1 MEHVTPWQLFF
12 GVGGGLAIV
21 ITIMVLHACWPEIA
35 AIGRAVWSRY
45 MSSSAGAPA
54 AADDRNSDDRAVSL
68 GETNSETAET
78 AQRVAEIQ
86 AESFTLGETTA
97 LARLVAAGEI
107 GLTVAVK
114 TGADAKSGEKYQK
127 RSRQIKAMVDQLQQ
141 KYRPL
146 TPDHQVE
153 LPRH

>member
-1 MEHVTPWQLFF
+1 MEHVTPGQLFF

-35 AIGRAVWSRY
+35 AIGRAVGARY
-45 MSSSAGAPA
+45 MSSSGGARRA
-54 AADDRNSDDRAVSL
+54 SADDRNSDDRAVSL

-78 AQRVAEIQ
+78 ARRVAEMQ

-107 GLTVAVK
+107 GLTAAVK
-114 TGADAKSGEKYQK
+114 IGADAKSGEKYSR
-127 RSRQIKAMVDQLQQ
+127 RSRQIKAAVEQLQQ
-141 KYRPL
+141 SYPPL
-146 TPDHQVE
+146 TPEHQRA
-153 LPRH
+153 LR